1 MNLSRIDL
9 VSLRLFVTVAG
20 TGSISKG
27 AARSHLA
34 LAAASK
40 RIAELEDAAQAKL
53 FYRHPKGVELTPAGH
68 AMLHHAQ
75 SLLVGLERMAG
86 ELADFAGGVRGHVRI
101 WANTS
106 VVTQFLPEQLAEFSA
121 AHPHIR
127 IDLEEQMSND
137 TVRALLDGRADVGIF
152 AGNVPAH
159 GLETRVYQQDNLV
172 LITPKKHPLAKRK
185 SVAFD
190 DARAYD
196 FVGLHQTASI
206 AALLAE
212 ASAAG
217 TPMRTRVQVKSFDAM
232 CRMIAVGLGVGV
244 LPAAAA
250 APHMRSMGLTS
261 IPLTDA
267 WARRKLLLGV
277 RSLAALPAAARALFD
292 ALLKR

>member
-9 VSLRLFVTVAG
+9 ISLRLFVAVAS

-40 RIAELEDAAQAKL
+40 RVGELEDAAQARL

-75 SLLVGLERMAG
+75 ALLVGLERMAG

-106 VVTQFLPEQLAEFSA
+106 AVTQFLPEQLAEFCA
-121 AHPHIR
+121 GHPNIK
-127 IDLEEQMSND
+127 IDLEEQMSSD
-137 TVRALLDGRADVGIF
+137 TVRALLEGRADVGIF
-152 AGNVPAH
+152 AGNVPAD
-159 GLETRVYQQDNLV
+159 GLETRKYQNDNLT
-172 LITPKKHPLAKRK
+172 LITPKKHPLARRK
-185 SVAFD
+185 TVAFA
-190 DARAYD
+190 DAQPYD

-206 AALLAE
+206 SALLAE
-212 ASAAG
+212 ANSASA
-217 TPMRTRVQVKSFDAM
+217 PIRMRVQVKSFDAM
-232 CRMIAVGLGVGV
+232 CRMIAAGLGVGV

-261 IPLTDA
+261 IPLSDE
-267 WARRKLLLGV
+267 WAKRQLLLGV
-277 RSLAALPAAARALFD
+277 RSLSALSAPARALFD
-292 ALLKR
+292 ALLP